1 MSHRELN
8 LVFSDDPEEWEGG
21 GGRSGMEGEEGGWRE
36 RTYVG
41 L

>member
-8 LVFSDDPEEWEGG
+8 AVFSDDPEEWEGG
-21 GGRSGMEGEEGGWRE
+21 GGRRGMGGEEGSSRE